1 MISCR
6 WKAKW
11 FKTVGEYS
19 MGFKVLTGREEIGG
33 SLDKY
38 NIKCDISP
46 NQPFFINWGEREIRL
61 FLEGRRIVS

>member
-1 MISCR
+1 M
-6 WKAKW
+6 
-11 FKTVGEYS
+11 TVGEYS

-46 NQPFFINWGEREIRL
+46 NQPFFIKCEREIRL